1 MSALVAESG
10 YFWWHTE
17 EVPDGRKLPECHS
30 FGTISISEEGLASLE
45 LTDNQLERRNRGSD
59 QHTFAA
65 GDSGNKHLIGKSI
78 QGYLRDSDQYV
89 LIHDL
94 YSQGDQSFIANSSIL
109 KPKARFQAGV
119 VPQYI
124 KMRIRLA
131 GLDQWLG
138 LGSIQA
144 DVSDTRANFKYKKPE
159 NKVFALEQGTIAFE
173 YGFSGSWKRV
183 RFDRYHKVVFAE
195 TVDLVFEPPIEM
207 SLNDIRDRHRVF
219 ECLFALFTS
228 PTLLLEWPYVAAKD
242 DDEFSRFYFNTSKR
256 PELEIK
262 MRECVVL
269 FDDLKGRVGEISSTW
284 LSKWEL
290 FGAGFF
296 LYFAASRE
304 GTMFTAHKFVTLI
317 WGLEAFDRVK
327 FSRDQVVQE
336 SSDKLQRTLAVITD
350 AAEKKWL
357 KGYKHLLTQP
367 SLEARLLRVLQSLGI
382 FQNNEKLK
390 IFAKSCADRRN
401 DLSHFGGPRTGNED
415 SDFTDNLDQ
424 KCTALLYLFRALIL
438 HEIGVDA
445 SLLNRWLF
453 EGSTSFLIKR
463 AFSDA
468 GLGD

>member
-1 MSALVAESG
+1 M
-10 YFWWHTE
+10 
-17 EVPDGRKLPECHS
+17 K
-30 FGTISISEEGLASLE
+30 
-45 LTDNQLERRNRGSD
+45 
-59 QHTFAA
+59 
-65 GDSGNKHLIGKSI
+65 
-78 QGYLRDSDQYV
+78 DSDQYV

-94 YSQGDQSFIANSSIL
+94 YAQGDQSFIANSSVL
-109 KPKARFQAGV
+109 KPKVRFQAGV

-131 GLDQWLG
+131 GLEQWLG
-138 LGSIQA
+138 LGPIQA
-144 DVSDTRANFKYKKPE
+144 DVSDTRADFKYKKPE
-159 NKVFALEQGTIAFE
+159 NIVFALEQGTLAFE

-183 RFDRYHKVVFAE
+183 RFDRYHNVVFAE
-195 TVDLVFEPPIEM
+195 TADLVFEPLSEM
-207 SLNDIRDRHRVF
+207 SLNDIKDRHRVF
-219 ECLFALFTS
+219 ECLFALFTN
-228 PTLLLEWPYVAAKD
+228 PTLLLEWPSVAAKD
-242 DDEFSRFYFNTSKR
+242 DDQFSKFYFNTSKR
-256 PELEIK
+256 PELEIQK
-262 MRECVVL
+262 RECAIL
-269 FDDLKGRVGEISSTW
+269 FDDLKERVGEISSTW

-290 FGAGFF
+290 FGAGFH

-327 FSRDQVVQE
+327 FSGDQVVQG
-336 SSDKLQRTLAVITD
+336 SSDKLQRILADITC

-401 DLSHFGGPRTGNED
+401 DLSHFGGSRKGNEH
-415 SDFTDNLDQ
+415 SNFTDNLDH

-445 SLLNRWLF
+445 SLLKRWLF